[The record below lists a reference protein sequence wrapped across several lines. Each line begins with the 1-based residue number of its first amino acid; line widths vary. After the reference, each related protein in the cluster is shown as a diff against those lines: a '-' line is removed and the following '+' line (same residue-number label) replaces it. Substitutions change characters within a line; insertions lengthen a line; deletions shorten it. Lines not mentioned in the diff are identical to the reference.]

1 MARVARLK
9 GYGYAQPP
17 VGINESAYIFGA
29 LPKKGFDF
37 CVLPVHFYRMILSDA
52 RILEEIEKGTIKIS
66 PYDRASLG
74 SNSYDVR
81 LGGTLATYR
90 EHILDAKKHNEIELF
105 EIPEDGFVLYPHIF
119 YLGVTLEYTETH
131 AHVPFL
137 EGKSS
142 TGRLGIDIHATA
154 GKGDV
159 GFCGN
164 WTLEI
169 SVKQPV
175 KVYKGMPIG
184 QLIYF
189 PVEGEILESYAQK
202 KGAKYS
208 HQPDRPVESMMWKN
222 VF

>member
-1 MARVARLK
+1 
-9 GYGYAQPP
+9 
-17 VGINESAYIFGA
+17 
-29 LPKKGFDF
+29 
-37 CVLPVHFYRMILSDA
+37 MILSDT
-52 RILEEIEKGTIKIS
+52 RILEEMEKGTIKVA
-66 PYDRASLG
+66 PYQRACLG
-74 SNSYDVR
+74 SNSYDVH
-81 LGGTLATYR
+81 LGKWLAKYKD
-90 EHILDAKKHNEIELF
+90 EILDAKKHNQIEYF
-105 EIPEDGFVLYPHIF
+105 EIPDEGFILQPQVF
-119 YLGVTLEYTETH
+119 YLGVTQEYTETH

-175 KVYKGMPIG
+175 RIYKYMPVG

-189 PVEGEILESYAQK
+189 PVEGDIEIAYNK
-202 KGAKYS
+202 KKDAKYS
-208 HQPDRPVESMMWKN
+208 GQPDKPIESMMWKN
-222 VF
+222 AF

>member
-1 MARVARLK
+1 
-9 GYGYAQPP
+9 
-17 VGINESAYIFGA
+17 
-29 LPKKGFDF
+29 
-37 CVLPVHFYRMILSDA
+37 MILSDT
-52 RILEEIEKGTIKIS
+52 RILEEMEKGTILIS
-66 PYDRASLG
+66 PYNRACLG
-74 SNSYDVR
+74 SNSYDVH
-81 LGGTLATYR
+81 LGKCLATYTDA
-90 EHILDAKKHNEIELF
+90 ELDARKHNTITYF
-105 EIPEDGFVLYPHIF
+105 DIPEEGYLLLPHVF
-119 YLGVTLEYTETH
+119 YLGVTEEYTETH

-175 KVYKGMPIG
+175 RVYHGMPIG

-189 PVEGEILESYAQK
+189 PVDGEIAVKYNQK
-202 KGAKYS
+202 KDAKYS
-208 HQPDRPVESMMWKN
+208 GQPNRPVESMMWKN
-222 VF
+222 KF

>member
-1 MARVARLK
+1 
-9 GYGYAQPP
+9 
-17 VGINESAYIFGA
+17 
-29 LPKKGFDF
+29 
-37 CVLPVHFYRMILSDA
+37 MILSDT
-52 RILEEIEKGTIKIS
+52 RILEEIGKGTIKVD
-66 PYDRASLG
+66 PYSRECLG
-74 SNSYDVR
+74 SNSYDVH
-81 LGGTLATYR
+81 LGKWLAKYKD
-90 EHILDAKKHNEIELF
+90 EILDAKKHNLIEYF
-105 EIPEDGFVLYPHIF
+105 EIPEEGFILQPQVF
-119 YLGVTLEYTETH
+119 YLGVTQEYTETH

-175 KVYKGMPIG
+175 RIYKYMPIG

-189 PVEGEILESYAQK
+189 PVEGEIEIAYNK
-202 KGAKYS
+202 KKDAKYS
-208 HQPDRPVESMMWKN
+208 GQPDKPVESMMWKN
-222 VF
+222 AF

>member
-1 MARVARLK
+1 
-9 GYGYAQPP
+9 
-17 VGINESAYIFGA
+17 
-29 LPKKGFDF
+29 
-37 CVLPVHFYRMILSDA
+37 MILTDK
-52 RILEEIEKGTIKIS
+52 RILEEIDKGTIKIE
-66 PYDRASLG
+66 PYNRADLG
-74 SNSYDVR
+74 SNSYDVH
-81 LGGTLATYR
+81 LGKTLALYVDDV
-90 EHILDAKKHNEIELF
+90 LDAKKHNKIEYF
-105 EIPEDGFVLYPHIF
+105 DIPDEGFVLEPHKF

-169 SVKQPV
+169 SCKQPV
-175 KVYKGMPIG
+175 RVYHGMPIG

-189 PVEGEILESYAQK
+189 PVDGEIEVKYNQK
-202 KGAKYS
+202 SNAKYS
-208 HQPDRPVESMMWKN
+208 GQPNMPVESMMWKN
-222 VF
+222 KF